1 MFHAIVGFWVV
12 RFPLES
18 NDPGNNL
25 QKQGD
30 SGQNADCNDVSH
42 SPFVIDTQDLEAFKD
57 VGDAQGDDSV
67 SDQVMVDIPIESVF
81 MILVWSEE

>member
-1 MFHAIVGFWVV
+1 M
-12 RFPLES
+12 
-18 NDPGNNL
+18 
-25 QKQGD
+25 
-30 SGQNADCNDVSH
+30 
-42 SPFVIDTQDLEAFKD
+42 IDTQDLEAFKD